1 MQPGLWESA
10 TMVSGETRST
20 EQKCYMQKDIDALE
34 KFQKGQSPLAAPCRA
49 SDYKALGNVTSYTLT
64 CQMNGNKSVSAVTA
78 IYDASMIHGRIT
90 NADGNVSTFVDSR
103 IGNCGWSPFGK

>member
-1 MQPGLWESA
+1 MLHAEGQRRARE
-10 TMVSGETRST
+10 VSERPEPARS
-20 EQKCYMQKDIDALE
+20 
-34 KFQKGQSPLAAPCRA
+34 PCRA

-90 NADGNVSTFVDSR
+90 NADGNVSTFVNSR
-103 IGNCGWSPFGK
+103 IGNCGWSPFGN